1 MLPWPKQT
9 EGPLSGRDMTVNI
22 STTRHPQRDT
32 STAQTALRLA
42 SLRQRS
48 SSRSLLRA
56 ISALSMLSVLS
67 ACQADRPTL
76 PPVRQNGDPSQPDIG
91 VLDLTTE
98 EPAPTP
104 ITLCTPSSLR
114 CLAQDSPL
122 FERCDAQGRSLNIEA
137 CPSGHICRQDQ
148 CIPFSCTPE
157 RPVCVGPTTEAT
169 CDASGRSVLNPK
181 ACPAG
186 QACRNGYCI
195 DLCQEA
201 AQDKSYIGCTY
212 VAQELHNLYRTDPGS
227 QDKSPFA
234 IILANPHPL
243 LEVNV
248 NVRAPDGAPA
258 GLIRSL
264 TLEPT
269 QQYAFA
275 KKTTVRSAIISGT
288 RELARLGA
296 EARAVSIPPNAAAVL
311 LMDTDGDVKN
321 TFFIDADQPVVA
333 YQFSPYCCNF
343 TATNDA
349 SLLLPIATL
358 QSRYRVLSYPSMK
371 LDNQGILS
379 LQPYIY
385 VVAQEDDTTVVVQ
398 SPTQLT
404 DDFGEIGQRADPTQ
418 AEQKNWSFTLKR
430 GEAKALRIPQDQD
443 ADLSGALVASDKPI
457 AVFSGHPC
465 TFVPRQRWA
474 CDHLEEQLPPADI
487 LGKDYLLP
495 SFKTRNPKY
504 DPSLNPANPG
514 EQLYWRISAD
524 ADAQITF
531 EPSLK
536 ELDTVAP
543 SNPVTPNCRDL
554 LSGSTL
560 KLKEG
565 QTCEFGTQQALTLS
579 SDAPVIVGGVLS
591 GHQSTGLEGYGK
603 QAGDPALFILPPS
616 EQFRTSYSFVTAPTF
631 KKTYAV
637 ILAQD
642 NATVALDGQQISSR
656 KQLELERVSLDGKTW
671 RVYSI
676 ELDPGVHQLKA
687 ASAFGLVVY
696 AYDDYVSYA
705 FPGGLDLRPRGK
717 E

>member
-1 MLPWPKQT
+1 MADIYTSPQLTQVIRHTSKT
-9 EGPLSGRDMTVNI
+9 ARLRSPLSLV
-22 STTRHPQRDT
+22 
-32 STAQTALRLA
+32 
-42 SLRQRS
+42 
-48 SSRSLLRA
+48 LL
-56 ISALSMLSVLS
+56 LLS
-67 ACQADRPTL
+67 AQLNLNACQEDRPNI
-76 PPVRQNGDPSQPDIG
+76 PPVRQNGDPSLPDIG
-91 VLDLTTE
+91 VLDLDE
-98 EPAPTP
+98 EPDPTP
-104 ITLCTPSSLR
+104 VTLCTPSSLR
-114 CLAQDSPL
+114 CLDQDSPL
-122 FERCDAQGRSLNIEA
+122 FERCDAQGQSLNIEA
-137 CPSGHICRQDQ
+137 CPSGQICRQDQ

-181 ACPAG
+181 ACAAG
-186 QACRNGYCI
+186 TACRNGYCI
-195 DLCQEA
+195 NLCDEA

-212 VAQELHNLYRTDPGS
+212 IAQELHNLYRTDAS
-227 QDKSPFA
+227 NQDKSPFA
-234 IILANPHPL
+234 IVLANPHPL

-248 NVRAPDGAPA
+248 NVRDPDGTPSS
-258 GLIRSL
+258 LIQSS

-288 RELARLGA
+288 KELARLGPQ
-296 EARAVSIPPNAAAVL
+296 ARAISIPPNAAAVL
-311 LMDTDGDVKN
+311 LMDADGDIDS

-349 SLLLPIATL
+349 SLLLPISTL

-371 LDNQGILS
+371 LNDQGLS

-385 VVAQEDDTTVVVQ
+385 MVAQEDNTTVVVQ
-398 SPTQLT
+398 SPTELT
-404 DDFGEIGQRADPTQ
+404 EEFGEIGQRGSQTQ
-418 AEQKNWSFTLKR
+418 ANWSFTLKR
-430 GEAKALRIPQDQD
+430 GEAKALRIPAEQD
-443 ADLSGALVASDKPI
+443 ADLSGALVSSDKPI

-474 CDHLEEQLPPADI
+474 CDHLEEQLLPADI

-495 SFKTRNPKY
+495 SFKTRNKDY

-524 ADAQITF
+524 ADASITF

-536 ELDTVAP
+536 SLDTVAP
-543 SNPVTPNCRDL
+543 SNPVTPDCRAMIT
-554 LSGSTL
+554 GSTL

-565 QTCEFGTQQALTLS
+565 QTCEFGTKSALSLS

-591 GHQSTGLEGYGK
+591 GHQSTGLDGYGK

-616 EQFRTSYSFVTAPTF
+616 EQYRTSYSFVTAPTF

-642 NATVALDGQQISSR
+642 KTTIALDGQQISSY
-656 KQLELERVSLDGKTW
+656 KQLETQRVSLDGKTW

-676 ELDPGVHQLKA
+676 ELKPGVHQLKA

-705 FPGGLDLRPRGK
+705 FPGGLDLRPGGK